1 MDKKFSQKL
10 TQTLE
15 MAVNTNPRPQ
25 YDISIH
31 TFTYV
36 YSCNYL
42 TYTRAADQ
50 IAKYAKINNC
60 SFYLETYTNQ
70 RESLTIQSRTTH
82 VLRKD
87 GINKITLQKFQTAS
101 CTTCKYRILLMVNPR
116 HLLGYKDHIFTE
128 IVEPDKLPLVLDAM
142 NFVLKKINPAFP
154 DIIHEGHFCRIDY
167 CTNFWFESQEIA
179 NEYMKILKKAR
190 IPSKFSLEETYSP
203 TQHRKIPNMDD
214 VTIQCKS
221 YELSIYLK
229 QKQMISRKD
238 DYNYPNDEINHAA
251 GQLRIE
257 LRTGR
262 PKLYYLK
269 HSNECE
275 EPELI
280 TMPSELALHT
290 ILKQLKH
297 MYGSGDFY
305 RYSKARSIILESDY
319 TQKVKEKLIDILDTV
334 NKKRSLDTQKN
345 GLDPD
350 YLKKYLKYF
359 NRLALSPITLPEK
372 SINEFYPNPMRYII
386 RNTDVYQKNQTA
398 NYPLRLGM

>member
-1 MDKKFSQKL
+1 MDKKFLHKL
-10 TQTLE
+10 TKVQE
-15 MAVNTNPRPQ
+15 MAVNTNPLPQ

-36 YSCNYL
+36 YSCDYL
-42 TYTRAADQ
+42 TYTYIANQ
-50 IAKYAKINNC
+50 IVKYTNANN
-60 SFYLETYTNQ
+60 YPIYPDTYTILK
-70 RESLTIQSRTTH
+70 ESLTIQSLTTH

-87 GINKITLQKFQTAS
+87 GINKITLQKFFNTS
-101 CTTCKYRILLMVNPR
+101 CKACKYLILLMVNPR
-116 HLLGYKDHIFTE
+116 HLLGYKNHVFTE
-128 IVEPDKLPLVLDAM
+128 IVEPDKLSLILDAIDYT
-142 NFVLKKINPAFP
+142 LRKIDTGFP
-154 DIIHEGHFCRIDY
+154 DITKDGHFRRIDY
-167 CTNFWFESQEIA
+167 CTNFWFETQEEA
-179 NEYMKILKKAR
+179 DEYMKLLKKAR
-190 IPSKFSLEETYSP
+190 IPSKFSLDETYSP

-214 VTIQCKS
+214 VAIQCKS

-238 DYNYPNDEINHAA
+238 DFKYPEDEINHAA

-262 PKLYYLK
+262 PKLYNLK

-275 EPELI
+275 EPELL

-305 RYSKARSIILESDY
+305 RYSKSRSIILESDY
-319 TQKVKEKLIDILDTV
+319 SQKVKEKLIDILDIV
-334 NKKRSLDTQKN
+334 SRKRSLNPQKN

-350 YLKKYLKYF
+350 YLKKYMRCF
-359 NRLALSPITLPEK
+359 NKLTLSPITLPEK
-372 SINEFYPNPMRYII
+372 SINEFYPNPGKYI
-386 RNTDVYQKNQTA
+386 
-398 NYPLRLGM
+398 LGLSNNHLKPTSES